1 MTKYEQDSRNLN
13 DKVDKIKKELEE
25 SSSESMDGL

>member
-13 DKVDKIKKELEE
+13 DKVEKIKKELEE
-25 SSSESMDGL
+25 SSSESMDRL

>member
-13 DKVDKIKKELEE
+13 DKVDKIKKVLEE

>member
-13 DKVDKIKKELEE
+13 DKVDKIKKELGE

>member
-13 DKVDKIKKELEE
+13 DKVEKIKKELEE

>member
-25 SSSESMDGL
+25 SSSESIDKL

>member
-13 DKVDKIKKELEE
+13 DKVEKIKKELEE
-25 SSSESMDGL
+25 SSSESIDKL

>member
-25 SSSESMDGL
+25 ISSESMDGL